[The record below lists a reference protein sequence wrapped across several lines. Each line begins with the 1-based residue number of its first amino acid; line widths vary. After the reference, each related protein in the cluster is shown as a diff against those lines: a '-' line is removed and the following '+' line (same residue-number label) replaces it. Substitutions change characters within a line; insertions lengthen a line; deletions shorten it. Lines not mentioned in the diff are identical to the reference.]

1 MKVLWVSNI
10 IFPEVCNEL
19 HMTPPVVGGWM
30 YASALALLEN
40 NPHLDLAVASLYSG
54 KELKIVTNYKI
65 QYYLIPQIKG
75 NQCYNKEWE
84 QYFKQIE
91 EHFTPDIIHIHG
103 SEYPHSLACAKA
115 CNTKNIVISIQG
127 MVSICAQYYL
137 GGISAREIQKT
148 KTFRDIIRKDSLLTQ
163 QNKMYLRGEYEKQ
176 LLHIVNH
183 VIGRTSWDRSNVW
196 AISPNLTY
204 HFCNETL
211 RPTFYH
217 KKWEYHTCQ

>member
-91 EHFTPDIIHIHG
+91 EHFTPDIIHIH
-103 SEYPHSLACAKA
+103 
-115 CNTKNIVISIQG
+115 
-127 MVSICAQYYL
+127 
-137 GGISAREIQKT
+137 
-148 KTFRDIIRKDSLLTQ
+148 IRVLFP
-163 QNKMYLRGEYEKQ
+163 Q
-176 LLHIVNH
+176 L
-183 VIGRTSWDRSNVW
+183 W
-196 AISPNLTY
+196 
-204 HFCNETL
+204 
-211 RPTFYH
+211 
-217 KKWEYHTCQ
+217 K